1 MGSSLFLKEVSL
13 MGKHRA
19 STRFGFRTVLAS
31 AGMAAVV
38 TASGVPVPAQA
49 DEVEELIKQMSATSD
64 KATAKAEEVK
74 QIEADIEKGEREV
87 AALKKTAEVA
97 QRDARK
103 AATAQDGAQGEV
115 NNHARAQY
123 RNLSNDANVN
133 ALESANPQE
142 AIDRA
147 AYLGSLSRSAQR
159 TLNESQR
166 LNKEAAQRATDAN
179 IAVAVANYRQAELE
193 GKRKKLDSERRE
205 LEDRVKDVERRVDA
219 FTPEQRSRWE
229 SKNGPVSLNVPPS
242 ATANGVVG
250 AALSKIGSPYG
261 WGAAGPNQFDCSG
274 LMYWAY
280 AQNGKSIPRTSQAQL
295 AGGTPVSMSELQPGD
310 IIGYYPGVTHVAMY
324 VGNGQVVHASDYGIP
339 VQVVP
344 VNSMPA
350 QGAVRY

>member
-1 MGSSLFLKEVSL
+1 

-19 STRFGFRTVLAS
+19 SSRLSFIRAFPAAGLAAAMLAVGTVA
-31 AGMAAVV
+31 
-38 TASGVPVPAQA
+38 PAQA
-49 DEVEELIKQMSATSD
+49 DEVDELIKQLSDTSE
-64 KATAKAEEVK
+64 KATAKSEEVK
-74 QIEADIEKGEREV
+74 QIEDDIAKGEREV
-87 AALKKTAEVA
+87 AALKKTADNA

-103 AATAQDGAQGEV
+103 ASTAQDGAQGDVDE
-115 NNHARAQY
+115 HARAQY
-123 RNLSNDANVN
+123 RNLSSDANVN

-159 TLNESQR
+159 TLDESQK
-166 LNKEAAQRATDAN
+166 LNREAAQRATDAN

-193 GKRKKLDSERRE
+193 GKRKKLDSERKE
-205 LEDRVKDVERRVDA
+205 LEEQMKNVEKRVDA
-219 FTPEQRSRWE
+219 FTPAQRSRWE

-242 ATANGVVG
+242 ANANGVVG

-261 WGAAGPNQFDCSG
+261 WGAAGPDQFDCSG

-280 AQNGKSIPRTSQAQL
+280 AQNGKSIPRTSSAQL
-295 AGGTPVSMSELQPGD
+295 AGGTPVPLSELQPGD
-310 IIGYYPGVTHVAMY
+310 IIGYYPGVTHVGMY

-344 VNSMPA
+344 MDSMPV

>member
-1 MGSSLFLKEVSL
+1 

-19 STRFGFRTVLAS
+19 PARSVSLKPLASASLASIVLAS
-31 AGMAAVV
+31 GSVI
-38 TASGVPVPAQA
+38 PAQA
-49 DEVEELIKQMSATSD
+49 DEMEELIQQMSETSD

-74 QIEADIEKGEREV
+74 QIESDIQKGEREV
-87 AALKKTAEVA
+87 VALRKTADNA
-97 QRDARK
+97 QRDARR

-159 TLNESQR
+159 TLDESQR
-166 LNKEAAQRATDAN
+166 LNREAAQRATDAN

-193 GKRKKLDSERRE
+193 GKRKKLDRERRE
-205 LEDRVKDVERRVDA
+205 LEAQVKEVEKRVDA

-229 SKNGPVSLNVPPS
+229 SKNGPVNLNVPPS
-242 ATANGVVG
+242 ATGNGVVG

-274 LMYWAY
+274 LMYWSY

-295 AGGTPVSMSELQPGD
+295 AGGTPVSLSELQPGD
-310 IIGYYPGVTHVAMY
+310 IVGYYPGVTHVGMY

-344 VNSMPA
+344 LNSMPV

>member
-1 MGSSLFLKEVSL
+1 MGT
-13 MGKHRA
+13 HRA
-19 STRFGFRTVLAS
+19 STRLGFRRPSTFSRALAATGVALSVVL
-31 AGMAAVV
+31 GGVAA
-38 TASGVPVPAQA
+38 PANA
-49 DEVEELIKQMSATSD
+49 DEVDELIKQLSDISD

-74 QIEADIEKGEREV
+74 EIEGDIAKGEREV
-87 AALKKTAEVA
+87 KALKKAAEEA
-97 QRDARK
+97 RRDALK
-103 AATAQDGAQGEV
+103 AADAQQGAQVEV
-115 NNHARAQY
+115 DNRARVQY

-147 AYLGSLSRSAQR
+147 AYLGSLTRSAQR
-159 TLNESQR
+159 TLGESQK
-166 LNKEAAQRATDAN
+166 LNREAAERATNAN
-179 IAVAVANYRQAELE
+179 IAVAVANYRQSELE
-193 GKRKKLDSERRE
+193 GKRKQLERERRE
-205 LEDRVKDVERRVDA
+205 LDDRVKDVEKRVDA

-261 WGAAGPNQFDCSG
+261 WGAAGPSQFDCSG
-274 LMYWAY
+274 LMFWAY
-280 AQNGKSIPRTSQAQL
+280 AQNGKSIPRTSSAQL
-295 AGGTPVSMSELQPGD
+295 AGGTRVSLSELQPGD
-310 IIGYYPGVTHVAMY
+310 IIGYYPGVTHVGMY

-344 VNSMPA
+344 LNSMPV

>member
-1 MGSSLFLKEVSL
+1 

-19 STRFGFRTVLAS
+19 SSRFGFRSVFAS
-31 AGMAAVV
+31 AAAAASMGAAVAL
-38 TASGVPVPAQA
+38 TGVAVPAQA
-49 DEVEELIKQMSATSD
+49 DELDELIKKMSESSD

-74 QIEADIEKGEREV
+74 QIESDIEKGEREV
-87 AALKKTAEVA
+87 AALKKTAEAA
-97 QRDARK
+97 QRDAR
-103 AATAQDGAQGEV
+103 AAASAQNGAQGEV
-115 NNHARAQY
+115 NNHARVQY
-123 RNLSNDANVN
+123 RNLSNDANIN

-159 TLNESQR
+159 TLDESQR

-193 GKRKKLDSERRE
+193 GKRKKLDRERRE
-205 LEDRVKDVERRVDA
+205 LEDQVKEVEQRVDA

-261 WGAAGPNQFDCSG
+261 WGAAGPSQFDCSG
-274 LMYWAY
+274 LMYWSY

-295 AGGTPVSMSELQPGD
+295 AGGTPVSLSELQPGD
-310 IIGYYPGVTHVAMY
+310 IVGYYPGVTHVAMY

-344 VNSMPA
+344 LNSMPV

>member
-1 MGSSLFLKEVSL
+1 MNFGKALTATGLATAIAVSGS
-13 MGKHRA
+13 MI
-19 STRFGFRTVLAS
+19 
-31 AGMAAVV
+31 
-38 TASGVPVPAQA
+38 PAHA
-49 DEVEELIKQMSATSD
+49 DEIEDLIKQMSETSD

-74 QIEADIEKGEREV
+74 QIESDIQKGEREV

-97 QRDARK
+97 QRDARQ
-103 AATAQDGAQGEV
+103 AATAQSSAQGEV

-147 AYLGSLSRSAQR
+147 AYLSSLSRSAQR
-159 TLNESQR
+159 TLDESQR

-193 GKRKKLDSERRE
+193 GKRKKLDRERRE
-205 LEDRVKDVERRVDA
+205 LEDQVKEVEMRVDA

-229 SKNGPVSLNVPPS
+229 AKNGPVALNVPPS

-261 WGAAGPNQFDCSG
+261 WGSAGPSQFDCSG
-274 LMYWAY
+274 LMFWSY

-344 VNSMPA
+344 LNSMPV

>member
-1 MGSSLFLKEVSL
+1 

-19 STRFGFRTVLAS
+19 ASRSGLTRVFTATGLA
-31 AGMAAVV
+31 AFIA
-38 TASGVPVPAQA
+38 ASGVTVPANA
-49 DEVEELIKQMSATSD
+49 DEVDQLIRQMSETSD

-74 QIEADIEKGEREV
+74 QIESDIQKGEREV
-87 AALKKTAEVA
+87 AALRKTAEAA
-97 QRDARK
+97 QRDARQ
-103 AATAQDGAQGEV
+103 AATAQNGAQGEV

-123 RNLSNDANVN
+123 RNLSSDANVN

-159 TLNESQR
+159 TLDESQR
-166 LNKEAAQRATDAN
+166 LNRQAAQRATDAN

-193 GKRKKLDSERRE
+193 GKRKKLDTERRE
-205 LEDRVKDVERRVDA
+205 LEGQVKEVERRVDA
-219 FTPEQRSRWE
+219 FNPEERSRWE
-229 SKNGPVSLNVPPS
+229 AKNGPVSLNVPPS
-242 ATANGVVG
+242 ASANGVVG

-261 WGAAGPNQFDCSG
+261 WGAAGPSQFDCSG

-280 AQNGKSIPRTSQAQL
+280 QQNGKSIPRTSQAQL